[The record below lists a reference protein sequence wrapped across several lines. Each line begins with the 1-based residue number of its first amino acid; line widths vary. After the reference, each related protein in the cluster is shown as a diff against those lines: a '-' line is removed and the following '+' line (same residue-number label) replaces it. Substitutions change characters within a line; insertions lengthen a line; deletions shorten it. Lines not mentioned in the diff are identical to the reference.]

1 MDIKQFAVAET
12 GTVELVDAADAP
24 LMGDDDKQMTITV
37 YGPGSKTF
45 ARAQALQSNRM
56 LDRLKR
62 KGKADQTAEEK
73 AKEQAEFLAAVTKE
87 FSPNIE
93 YDGLAGEA
101 LYKAVYSDISIGF
114 IAEQV
119 AKHLQD
125 WGNFRT
131 GSQKP

>member
-1 MDIKQFAVAET
+1 MDIKQFAVDET
-12 GTVELVDAADAP
+12 GVVELLDANDEP
-24 LMGDDDKQMTITV
+24 LVGDDGQRMTITV

-45 ARAQALQSNRM
+45 ARAQAAQGNRM

-62 KGKADQTAEEK
+62 KGKADLSADER
-73 AKEQAEFLAAVTKE
+73 AKEQAEHLAALTKE

-93 YDGLAGEA
+93 YDGLTGEA
-101 LYKAVYSDISIGF
+101 LHKAVYSDVSIGF

-119 AKHLQD
+119 AKHLSD
-125 WGNFRT
+125 WSNFRA